1 MARVKRAVAKRAR
14 KKKFFKL
21 AEGYWG
27 AKSRQYRTVRES
39 VRRAGN
45 YAFRDRKVR
54 KRDFRRLWIAR
65 INAAVRERGMSYSQF
80 ICGLKNAQIELDR
93 KVLADMAVTDA
104 ASFDQ
109 IVERAKQN
117 VKPVVKQ
124 AVKA

>member
-80 ICGLKNAQIELDR
+80 IFGLKNARIELDR
-93 KVLADMAVTDA
+93 KVMADMAVTDA

-109 IVERAKQN
+109 LVQKAKAN
-117 VKPVVKQ
+117 LKE

>member
-27 AKSRQYRTVRES
+27 AKSRQYRSVRES

-45 YAFRDRKVR
+45 YAFRDRKAR
-54 KRDFRRLWIAR
+54 KREYRRLWIAR
-65 INAAVRERGMSYSQF
+65 INAAVREHGLSYSQF
-80 ICGLKNAQIELDR
+80 INALKNTQVDLDR
-93 KVLADMAVTDA
+93 KVLADLAVREPA
-104 ASFDQ
+104 VFGKLC
-109 IVERAKQN
+109 EKAKT
-117 VKPVVKQ
+117 

>member
-27 AKSRQYRTVRES
+27 AKSRQYRSVRES

-45 YAFRDRKVR
+45 YAFRDRKCR
-54 KRDFRRLWIAR
+54 KREYRRLWIAR
-65 INAAVRERGMSYSQF
+65 INAAVRERGMSYSHF
-80 ICGLKNAQIELDR
+80 INGLKNAQVELDR
-93 KVLADMAVTDA
+93 KVLADLAVLEPAT
-104 ASFDQ
+104 FDKL
-109 IVERAKQN
+109 VEKA
-117 VKPVVKQ
+117 KQ

>member
-54 KRDFRRLWIAR
+54 KRDFRRLWITR
-65 INAAVRERGMSYSQF
+65 INAATRERGMSYSQF
-80 ICGLKNAQIELDR
+80 ITGLKNAQVDLDR
-93 KVLADMAVTDA
+93 KVLADLAVSDA
-104 ASFDQ
+104 PAFDKL
-109 IVERAKQN
+109 VELAKSG
-117 VKPVVKQ
+117 
-124 AVKA
+124 KA